1 MEHIHFLTLL
11 LGYKKFS
18 EDISSLHDLGF
29 DLMEGKYNLTH
40 PIELMLAAS
49 IKSHYG
55 EEGWGWVEWFIYES
69 DYGQK
74 DFSTAP
80 TYRTKEDGTTE
91 VLESKI
97 HGAEDKDGNP
107 ICYSYESLWEYL
119 EKEYKQKKD

>member
-1 MEHIHFLTLL
+1 MEYSHFLTLL

-55 EEGWGWVEWFIYES
+55 EEGWDWVEWFIYES

-74 DFSTAP
+74 DFSTTP

-91 VLESKI
+91 VVESKI
-97 HGAEDKDGNP
+97 YGAEDKDGNP
-107 ICYSYESLWEYL
+107 ICYSYDSLWEYL
-119 EKEYKQKKD
+119 EKEHKQK